1 MNNKKLFKNQW
12 VDNETRS
19 LKTDLKCG
27 KQSDQMFY
35 KMLAMSLLL
44 LFITFKAFGD
54 EDFITHTCPHCHG
67 EIQINSS
74 ISVRLLPDTWR
85 CTNPKCK
92 YENYDGINYCAL
104 CGTKR
109 KG

>member
-27 KQSDQMFY
+27 KESDFTFY
-35 KMLAMSLLL
+35 KMLAMTLLL
-44 LFITFKAFGD
+44 LFLSINAFGD
-54 EDFITHTCPHCHG
+54 EVIINCSCPYCHRD
-67 EIQINSS
+67 IQIDS
-74 ISVRLLPDTWR
+74 ITSVRLFPDTWR
-85 CTNPKCK
+85 CPNPKCK

-109 KG
+109 KS